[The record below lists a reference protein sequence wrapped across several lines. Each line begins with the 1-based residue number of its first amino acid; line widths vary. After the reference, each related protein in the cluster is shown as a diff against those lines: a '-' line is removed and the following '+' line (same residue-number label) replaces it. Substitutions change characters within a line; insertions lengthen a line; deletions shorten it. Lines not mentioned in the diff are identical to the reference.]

1 MAILT
6 NSRSTFDAVGIREDL
21 SNIIYNISPMD
32 TPFLSSSGRG
42 TCDNTL
48 FEWQTDELATQAA
61 NQQLQGDVP
70 DALAVSETV
79 MAQNQTQISFK
90 TVATTGTA
98 EAVDF
103 AGRRSSQAY
112 QMAKRAKEIKRDMEF
127 MLTGNSLRVVG
138 DTTTVPKT
146 ACLQS
151 WLGAKTTATSN
162 LIDAGNGT
170 GVGLVN
176 VSASVYANGT
186 AVKTGTTPTKQLTQA
201 HIDLVVERCYTAGGS
216 PDTMFCKPDLKV
228 RLSAIAGASV
238 AELRT
243 VTKGDKMAHAINA
256 VDVVVTDFGTFKF
269 VPNRFCDQGAIG
281 IVYVIDWDYWSI
293 NYLRPFQTLNLAK
306 TGDNVKQKMLA
317 EYGLEAKN
325 GRSSGAIVS
334 CKATA

>member
-6 NSRSTFDAVGIREDL
+6 NSRSTFSAVGIREDL

-32 TPFLSSSGRG
+32 TPFLSMAGRG

-70 DALAVSETV
+70 DADAVVETV
-79 MAQNQTQISFK
+79 LGQNQTQISFK
-90 TVATTGTA
+90 VVATTGTA

-127 MLTGNSLRVVG
+127 TLTGNSVRTVG
-138 DTTTVPKT
+138 GTSTAPKT
-146 ACLQS
+146 ACVQS

-162 LIDAGNGT
+162 LIDGGAST
-170 GVGLVN
+170 VIGLVN
-176 VSASVYANGT
+176 VSSSVYANGT
-186 AVKTGTTPTKQLTQA
+186 AVKTGTSPTVQLTEA
-201 HIDLVVERCYTAGGS
+201 MINLVVQRCYEAGGS

-228 RLSAIAGASV
+228 RLSAIAGASL
-238 AELRT
+238 AEIRT
-243 VTKGDKMAHAINA
+243 VTKGDKMAHAVNA

-269 VPNRFCDQGAIG
+269 VPNRFCDQGSIG
-281 IVYVIDWDYWSI
+281 IVYVMDWDYWSV

-306 TGDNVKQKMLA
+306 TGDNVKQMMLA

-325 GRSSGAIVS
+325 GRASGAIVGV
-334 CKATA
+334 KA

>member
-1 MAILT
+1 M
-6 NSRSTFDAVGIREDL
+6 
-21 SNIIYNISPMD
+21 
-32 TPFLSSSGRG
+32 SGRG

-70 DALAVSETV
+70 DALAVTETV
-79 MAQNQTQISFK
+79 LGQNQTQISFK

-127 MLTGNSLRVVG
+127 MLTGNSVRTVG
-138 DTTTVPKT
+138 GTSTAPKT
-146 ACLQS
+146 ACVQS

-162 LIDAGNGT
+162 LIDGGAST
-170 GVGLVN
+170 VIGLVN
-176 VSASVYANGT
+176 VSSSVYANGT
-186 AVKTGTTPTKQLTQA
+186 AVKTGTTPTVQLTEA
-201 HIDLVVERCYTAGGS
+201 MINLVVQRCYESGGS

-228 RLSAIAGASV
+228 RLSAIAGASL
-238 AELRT
+238 ADLQT
-243 VTKGDKMAHAINA
+243 QTKGDKPAHAINA

-269 VPNRFCDQGAIG
+269 VPNRFCDQGSIG
-281 IVYVIDWDYWSI
+281 IVYVMDWDYWSI

-306 TGDNVKQKMLA
+306 TGDNVKQMMLA

-325 GRSSGAIVS
+325 GRASGAIVGV
-334 CKATA
+334 KA

>member
-6 NSRSTFDAVGIREDL
+6 NSRSTFSAVGIRDDL

-32 TPFLSSSGRG
+32 TPFLSSAGRG

-70 DALAVSETV
+70 DALAVAETV

-127 MLTGNSLRVVG
+127 MLTGNSIRVVG
-138 DTTTVPKT
+138 NTTTAPKT
-146 ACLQS
+146 ACVQS

-170 GVGLVN
+170 GVGVVN
-176 VSASVYANGT
+176 VDASNYANGT
-186 AVKTGTTPTKQLTQA
+186 AVKTGTAPAKTLTQA
-201 HIDLVVERCYTAGGS
+201 HIDLVVQRCYEAGGS

-228 RLSAIAGASV
+228 KLSALAGASI

-243 VTKGDKMAHAINA
+243 VTKGDKQAHAVNA

-269 VPNRFCDQGAIG
+269 VPNRFCDQGDIG
-281 IVYVIDWDYWSI
+281 IVYVMDWDYWSI

-306 TGDNVKQKMLA
+306 TGDNVKQMMLA

-325 GRSSGAIVS
+325 GRASGAIIR
-334 CKATA
+334 CTAT

>member
-6 NSRSTFDAVGIREDL
+6 NSRSTFSAVGIREDL

-32 TPFLSSSGRG
+32 TPFLSMAGRG

-70 DALAVSETV
+70 DADAVVETV
-79 MAQNQTQISFK
+79 LGQNQTQISFK
-90 TVATTGTA
+90 VVATTGTA

-127 MLTGNSLRVVG
+127 TLVRTVG
-138 DTTTVPKT
+138 GTSTAPKT
-146 ACLQS
+146 ACVQS

-162 LIDAGNGT
+162 LIDGGAST
-170 GVGLVN
+170 VIGLVN
-176 VSASVYANGT
+176 VSSSVYANGT
-186 AVKTGTTPTKQLTQA
+186 AVKTGTSPTVQLTEA
-201 HIDLVVERCYTAGGS
+201 MINLVVQRCYEAGGS

-228 RLSAIAGASV
+228 RLSAIAGASL
-238 AELRT
+238 AEIRT
-243 VTKGDKMAHAINA
+243 VTKGDKMAHAVNA

-269 VPNRFCDQGAIG
+269 VPNRFCDQGSIG
-281 IVYVIDWDYWSI
+281 IVYVMDWDYWSV

-306 TGDNVKQKMLA
+306 TGDNVKQMMLA

-325 GRSSGAIVS
+325 GRASGAIVGV
-334 CKATA
+334 KA

>member
-32 TPFLSSSGRG
+32 TPFLSGAGRG

-70 DALAVSETV
+70 DALAVAETV

-127 MLTGNSLRVVG
+127 MLTGNSVRVVG
-138 DTTTVPKT
+138 NTPTAPKT

-151 WLGAKTTATSN
+151 W
-162 LIDAGNGT
+162 
-170 GVGLVN
+170 
-176 VSASVYANGT
+176 
-186 AVKTGTTPTKQLTQA
+186 
-201 HIDLVVERCYTAGGS
+201 
-216 PDTMFCKPDLKV
+216 
-228 RLSAIAGASV
+228 
-238 AELRT
+238 
-243 VTKGDKMAHAINA
+243 
-256 VDVVVTDFGTFKF
+256 
-269 VPNRFCDQGAIG
+269 
-281 IVYVIDWDYWSI
+281 
-293 NYLRPFQTLNLAK
+293 
-306 TGDNVKQKMLA
+306 
-317 EYGLEAKN
+317 
-325 GRSSGAIVS
+325 
-334 CKATA
+334 

>member
-6 NSRSTFDAVGIREDL
+6 NSRSTFSAVGIREDL

-32 TPFLSSSGRG
+32 TPFLSMSGRG

-70 DALAVSETV
+70 DADAVVETV
-79 MAQNQTQISFK
+79 LGQNQTQLSFK
-90 TVATTGTA
+90 VVATTGTA

-127 MLTGNSLRVVG
+127 TLTGNSVRTVG
-138 DTTTVPKT
+138 GTSTAPKT
-146 ACLQS
+146 ACVQS

-162 LIDAGNGT
+162 LIDGGAST
-170 GVGLVN
+170 VIGLVN
-176 VSASVYANGT
+176 VSSSVYANGT
-186 AVKTGTTPTKQLTQA
+186 AVKTGTTPTVQLTEA
-201 HIDLVVERCYTAGGS
+201 MINLVVQRCYEAGGS

-228 RLSAIAGASV
+228 RSSAIAGASL

-243 VTKGDKMAHAINA
+243 VTKGDKMAHAVNA

-269 VPNRFCDQGAIG
+269 VPNRFCDQGSIG
-281 IVYVIDWDYWSI
+281 IIYVMDWDYWSV

-306 TGDNVKQKMLA
+306 TGDNVKQMMLA

-325 GRSSGAIVS
+325 GRASGAIVGV
-334 CKATA
+334 KA

>member
-6 NSRSTFDAVGIREDL
+6 NSRSTFSAVGIREDL

-32 TPFLSSSGRG
+32 TPFLSMAGRG

-48 FEWQTDELATQAA
+48 FEWQTDELAQAAA

-70 DALAVSETV
+70 DADAVVETV

-90 TVATTGTA
+90 VVATTGTA

-127 MLTGNSLRVVG
+127 TLTGNSVRVVG
-138 DTTTVPKT
+138 TTTAVPKT

-162 LIDAGNGT
+162 LIDGGAST
-170 GVGLVN
+170 VIGLVN
-176 VSASVYANGT
+176 VNSSTYANGT
-186 AVKTGTTPTKQLTQA
+186 AVKTGTTPTVQLTEA
-201 HIDLVVERCYTAGGS
+201 MINLVVQRCYESGGS

-228 RLSAIAGASV
+228 RLSAIAGASL

-243 VTKGDKMAHAINA
+243 VTKGDKMAHAVNA

-269 VPNRFCDQGAIG
+269 VPNRFCDQASTG
-281 IVYVIDWDYWSI
+281 IIYVMDWDYWSV

-306 TGDNVKQKMLA
+306 TGDNVKQMMLA

-325 GRSSGAIVS
+325 GRASGAIVGV
-334 CKATA
+334 KA

>member
-1 MAILT
+1 M
-6 NSRSTFDAVGIREDL
+6 
-21 SNIIYNISPMD
+21 
-32 TPFLSSSGRG
+32 SGRG

-70 DALAVSETV
+70 DADAVVETV
-79 MAQNQTQISFK
+79 LGQNQTQISFK
-90 TVATTGTA
+90 VVATTGTA

-127 MLTGNSLRVVG
+127 TLTGNSVRTVG
-138 DTTTVPKT
+138 GTSTAPKT
-146 ACLQS
+146 ACVQS

-162 LIDAGNGT
+162 LIDGGAST
-170 GVGLVN
+170 VIGLVN
-176 VSASVYANGT
+176 VSSSVYANGT
-186 AVKTGTTPTKQLTQA
+186 AVKTGTSPTVQLTEA
-201 HIDLVVERCYTAGGS
+201 MINLVVQRCYEAGGS

-228 RLSAIAGASV
+228 RLSAIAGASL
-238 AELRT
+238 AEIRT
-243 VTKGDKMAHAINA
+243 VTKGDKMAHAVNA

-269 VPNRFCDQGAIG
+269 VPNRFCDQGSIG
-281 IVYVIDWDYWSI
+281 IVYVMDWDYWSV

-306 TGDNVKQKMLA
+306 TGDNVKQMMLA

-325 GRSSGAIVS
+325 GRASGAIVGV
-334 CKATA
+334 KA

>member
-32 TPFLSSSGRG
+32 TPFLSSAGRG

-127 MLTGNSLRVVG
+127 MLTGNSIRVVG
-138 DTTTVPKT
+138 DSTTAPKT

-162 LIDAGNGT
+162 LIDGGAST
-170 GVGLVN
+170 VVGIVN
-176 VSASVYANGT
+176 VSSSVYANGT
-186 AVKTGTTPTKQLTQA
+186 AVKTGTAPTVQLTQA
-201 HIDLVVERCYTAGGS
+201 MIDLVVQRCYEAGGS

-228 RLSAIAGASV
+228 RLSAIAGASL
-238 AELRT
+238 AEIRT
-243 VTKGDKMAHAINA
+243 QTKGDKPAHAINA

-269 VPNRFCDQGAIG
+269 VPNRFCDQGSIG
-281 IVYVIDWDYWSI
+281 IVYVMDWDYWSI

-306 TGDNVKQKMLA
+306 TGDNVKQMMLA

-325 GRSSGAIVS
+325 GRASGAIVS
-334 CKATA
+334 CKAT

>member
-6 NSRSTFDAVGIREDL
+6 NSRSTFSAVGIKEDL

-32 TPFLSSSGRG
+32 TPFLSMSGRG

-70 DALAVSETV
+70 DALAVAETV

-127 MLTGNSLRVVG
+127 MLTGNSIRVVG
-138 DTTTVPKT
+138 GTTTAPQT
-146 ACLQS
+146 ACVQS

-162 LIDAGNGT
+162 LIDGGAST
-170 GVGLVN
+170 VVGIVN
-176 VSASVYANGT
+176 VSSSVYANGT
-186 AVKTGTTPTKQLTQA
+186 AVKTGTAPTVQLTEA
-201 HIDLVVERCYTAGGS
+201 MINLVVQRCYEAGGS

-228 RLSAIAGASV
+228 RLSAIAGASL
-238 AELRT
+238 ADLT
-243 VTKGDKMAHAINA
+243 TQTKGDKPAHAINA

-269 VPNRFCDQGAIG
+269 VPNRFCDQGDIG
-281 IVYVIDWDYWSI
+281 IIYVMDWDYWSV

-306 TGDNVKQKMLA
+306 TGDNVKQMMVA

-325 GRSSGAIVS
+325 GRSSGAIIRV
-334 CKATA
+334 KA

>member
-6 NSRSTFDAVGIREDL
+6 NSRSTFSAVGIREDL

-32 TPFLSSSGRG
+32 TPFLTGAGRG
-42 TCDNTL
+42 KCDNTL

-70 DALAVSETV
+70 DALAVTETV

-306 TGDNVKQKMLA
+306 TGDNVKQMMLA

>member
-1 MAILT
+1 M
-6 NSRSTFDAVGIREDL
+6 
-21 SNIIYNISPMD
+21 
-32 TPFLSSSGRG
+32 SGRG

-70 DALAVSETV
+70 DALAVAETV

-127 MLTGNSLRVVG
+127 MLTGNSIRVVG
-138 DTTTVPKT
+138 GTTTAPQT
-146 ACLQS
+146 ACVQS

-162 LIDAGNGT
+162 LIDGGAST
-170 GVGLVN
+170 VVGIVN
-176 VSASVYANGT
+176 VSSSVYANGT
-186 AVKTGTTPTKQLTQA
+186 AVKTGTAPTVQLTEA
-201 HIDLVVERCYTAGGS
+201 MINLVVQRCYEAGGS

-228 RLSAIAGASV
+228 RLSAIAGASL
-238 AELRT
+238 ADLQT
-243 VTKGDKMAHAINA
+243 QTKGDKPAHAINA

-269 VPNRFCDQGAIG
+269 VPNRFCDQGDIG
-281 IVYVIDWDYWSI
+281 IIYVMDWDYWSV

-306 TGDNVKQKMLA
+306 TGDNVKQMMVA

-325 GRSSGAIVS
+325 GRSSGAIIRV
-334 CKATA
+334 KA

>member
-6 NSRSTFDAVGIREDL
+6 NSRSTFSAVGIREDL

-32 TPFLSSSGRG
+32 TPFLSMAGRG

-70 DALAVSETV
+70 DADAVVETV
-79 MAQNQTQISFK
+79 LGQNQTQISFK
-90 TVATTGTA
+90 VVATTGTA

-127 MLTGNSLRVVG
+127 TLTGNSVRTVG
-138 DTTTVPKT
+138 GTSTAPKT
-146 ACLQS
+146 ACVQS

-162 LIDAGNGT
+162 LIDGGAST
-170 GVGLVN
+170 VIGLVN
-176 VSASVYANGT
+176 VSSSVYANGT
-186 AVKTGTTPTKQLTQA
+186 AVKTGTSPTVQVTEA
-201 HIDLVVERCYTAGGS
+201 MNNLVVQRCYEAGGS

-228 RLSAIAGASV
+228 RLSAIAGASL
-238 AELRT
+238 AEIRT
-243 VTKGDKMAHAINA
+243 VTKGDKMAHAVNA

-269 VPNRFCDQGAIG
+269 VPNRFCDQGSIG
-281 IVYVIDWDYWSI
+281 IIYVMDWDYWSV

-306 TGDNVKQKMLA
+306 TGDNVKQMMLA

-325 GRSSGAIVS
+325 GRASGAIVGV
-334 CKATA
+334 KA

>member
-6 NSRSTFDAVGIREDL
+6 NSRSTFSAVGIREDL

-32 TPFLSSSGRG
+32 TPFLSMAGRG

-70 DALAVSETV
+70 DADAVVETV
-79 MAQNQTQISFK
+79 LGQNQTQISFK
-90 TVATTGTA
+90 VVATTGTA

-127 MLTGNSLRVVG
+127 TLTGNSVRTVG
-138 DTTTVPKT
+138 GTSTAPKT
-146 ACLQS
+146 ACVQS

-162 LIDAGNGT
+162 LIDGGAST
-170 GVGLVN
+170 VIGLVN
-176 VSASVYANGT
+176 VSSSVYANGT
-186 AVKTGTTPTKQLTQA
+186 AVKTGTSPTVQLTEA
-201 HIDLVVERCYTAGGS
+201 MINLVVQRCYEAGGS

-228 RLSAIAGASV
+228 RLSAIAGASL
-238 AELRT
+238 AEIRT
-243 VTKGDKMAHAINA
+243 VTKGDKMAHAVNA

-269 VPNRFCDQGAIG
+269 VPNRFCDQGSIG
-281 IVYVIDWDYWSI
+281 IIYVMDWDYWSI

-306 TGDNVKQKMLA
+306 TGDNVKQMMLA

-325 GRSSGAIVS
+325 GRASGAIVGV
-334 CKATA
+334 KA

>member
-6 NSRSTFDAVGIREDL
+6 NSRSTFSAVGIKEDL

-32 TPFLSSSGRG
+32 TPFLSMSGRG

-70 DALAVSETV
+70 DALAVAETV

-127 MLTGNSLRVVG
+127 MLTGNSIRVVG
-138 DTTTVPKT
+138 GTTTAPQT
-146 ACLQS
+146 ACVQS

-162 LIDAGNGT
+162 LIDGGAST
-170 GVGLVN
+170 VVGIVN
-176 VSASVYANGT
+176 VSSSVYANGT
-186 AVKTGTTPTKQLTQA
+186 AVKTGTAPTVQLTEA
-201 HIDLVVERCYTAGGS
+201 MINLVVQRCYESGGS

-228 RLSAIAGASV
+228 RLSAIAGASL
-238 AELRT
+238 ADLT
-243 VTKGDKMAHAINA
+243 TQTKGDKPAHAINA

-269 VPNRFCDQGAIG
+269 VPNRFCDQGDIG
-281 IVYVIDWDYWSI
+281 IIYVMDWDYWSV

-306 TGDNVKQKMLA
+306 TGDNVKQMMVA

-325 GRSSGAIVS
+325 GRSSGAIIRV
-334 CKATA
+334 KA